1 MKKRRYD
8 LKKRAE
14 SRGETRARIVAA
26 AIRLHEQV
34 GPKATT
40 ISAVAEKAGV
50 QRLTVYRHFPT
61 EDDLFQACT
70 SHWLELNP
78 PPNPA
83 SWESAT
89 GLERCRAALSALYGY
104 YRQTLRMWEAAY
116 RDETQVPALKAP
128 MGNVRKY
135 LGAIAD
141 DLCSA
146 LPQSGRANELR
157 ATVAHALQFSTWLS
171 LSREMKS
178 DAAMADLVV
187 RWIAAISP
195 ASFQNE

>member
-1 MKKRRYD
+1 MFIEMKKRRYD

-14 SRGETRARIVAA
+14 SQGETRARIVAA
-26 AIRLHEQV
+26 AMRLHEEV

-40 ISAVAEKAGV
+40 ISAVADRAGV

-78 PPNPA
+78 PPDPA
-83 SWESAT
+83 AWSNVT
-89 GLERCRAALSALYGY
+89 GLERCRAALNALYAY
-104 YRQTLRMWEAAY
+104 YRGTSRMWEAAY
-116 RDETQVPALKAP
+116 RDEKQVPALQAP
-128 MGNVRKY
+128 MGNVLKY

-146 LPQSGRANELR
+146 LSQSTRANEQH
-157 ATVAHALQFSTWLS
+157 AVVAHALQFSTWRS
-171 LSREMKS
+171 LSRDMKS

-187 RWIAAISP
+187 RWIAAT
-195 ASFQNE
+195 